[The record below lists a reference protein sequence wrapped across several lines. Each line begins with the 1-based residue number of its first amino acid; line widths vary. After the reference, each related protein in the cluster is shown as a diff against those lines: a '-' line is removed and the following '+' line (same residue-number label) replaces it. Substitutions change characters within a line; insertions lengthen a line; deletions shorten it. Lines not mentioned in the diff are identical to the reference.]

1 MDEPRLPVSRV
12 CPTWRQRRQLLERRD
27 ELNHSLT
34 HFYVR
39 QTADAGLHILP
50 EMARLPIVADNGLA
64 IGVVSSTRHP
74 ADDDWSVCRGQVIGN
89 RPSDLLRENSMLD
102 HVTIGVSPVRRA

>member
-1 MDEPRLPVSRV
+1 MTIGDPSKKNDWHGFHRWMANGFVCIVYMGHQSYVYERV
-12 CPTWRQRRQLLERRD
+12 ED
-27 ELNHSLT
+27 I
-34 HFYVR
+34 V
-39 QTADAGLHILP
+39 P

-64 IGVVSSTRHP
+64 IGVVSNTRHP
-74 ADDDWSVCRGQVIGN
+74 AGEDWVGMPGPDHWK